1 MLIMKNNEKSLLSAD
16 DIISLLPVH
25 VYQKDKNGVYLT
37 CSDLH
42 ARFFGYSTGR
52 DIVGKC
58 DRDLLGEEQA
68 NLLRNNDIQVM
79 KTKKT
84 LKFEETVI
92 LPGGEE
98 LTYISTKAPVF
109 NKGGEV
115 IGILGVSVDITLD
128 KTESENTLLGIKNEA
143 HKREQS
149 ITNYYEN
156 LIALIPANVYWMN
169 RENVFLGCNDQQA
182 RLAGLKS
189 RYEIVGKTNYDM
201 PWKKQAK
208 ALNALNNKVMETGIP
223 HIAEEKAEMIFGKT
237 AKEGVFLSQKMPLFD
252 DDGVV
257 IGLLGVS
264 IDITDRKRAEEYRR
278 KCEAEA
284 AKKTVNFSNLVAGS
298 IAHELK
304 NPLAGIRMQMEVLRT
319 LNLEKIQPKEA
330 SPIIDDVTSA
340 IIKTVDN
347 TNYFINGMLKKV
359 RTFATGEAHH
369 TAFEQLSITADV
381 EDLLAT
387 YPFTKNEQDLV
398 KTAFNIRFKYL
409 GDKILTG
416 HVLSNLMK
424 NALHAIAQTDK
435 EDATITIETKED
447 PSGKFNLLIFRDTA
461 TGIPA
466 DFVEKIFDQFETKK
480 DVHGGTGLGLAFCK
494 AVMKDNYGG
503 DITCTSKEGEF
514 TEFVLKFPKL

>member
-1 MLIMKNNEKSLLSAD
+1 MSNVEKQLPEWGIDDLLN
-16 DIISLLPVH
+16 IISLMPGN
-25 VYQKDKNGVYLT
+25 VYIVDVNGICLLCNNNLAEIAGVTSPEQLIGKSSYDFMAKSVAKRTKKVNLEVIQTKQAKVFEEEGVDKYGNPAVYLT
-37 CSDLH
+37 QKIPILDADGC
-42 ARFFGYSTGR
+42 
-52 DIVGKC
+52 V
-58 DRDLLGEEQA
+58 
-68 NLLRNNDIQVM
+68 
-79 KTKKT
+79 KK
-84 LKFEETVI
+84 I
-92 LPGGEE
+92 
-98 LTYISTKAPVF
+98 
-109 NKGGEV
+109 
-115 IGILGVSVDITLD
+115 IGI
-128 KTESENTLLGIKNEA
+128 
-143 HKREQS
+143 
-149 ITNYYEN
+149 
-156 LIALIPANVYWMN
+156 
-169 RENVFLGCNDQQA
+169 
-182 RLAGLKS
+182 
-189 RYEIVGKTNYDM
+189 
-201 PWKKQAK
+201 
-208 ALNALNNKVMETGIP
+208 
-223 HIAEEKAEMIFGKT
+223 
-237 AKEGVFLSQKMPLFD
+237 
-252 DDGVV
+252 
-257 IGLLGVS
+257 S
-264 IDITDRKRAEEYRR
+264 IDITDRKRAEEF
-278 KCEAEA
+278 KQKAEA
-284 AKKTVNFSNLVAGS
+284 AKKVVNFSSLVAGS

-381 EDLLAT
+381 EELLAT

-409 GDKILTG
+409 GDKVLTG

-503 DITCTSKEGEF
+503 DITCTSKEGKF
-514 TEFVLKFPKL
+514 TEFVLKFPKI

>member
-1 MLIMKNNEKSLLSAD
+1 MYTDRDYYFIDYILNNIPQHLFW
-16 DIISLLPVH
+16 
-25 VYQKDKNGVYLT
+25 KDKNLVFQG
-37 CSDLH
+37 CNKQF
-42 ARFFGYSTGR
+42 AKQFGFDDPKDVIGKTDFDFPWSSKLRNKYVKDDKEILATGR
-52 DIVGKC
+52 AKLDYE
-58 DRDLLGEEQA
+58 EEQKQA
-68 NLLRNNDIQVM
+68 DGT
-79 KTKKT
+79 TKIVLVSKVPIFDEDG
-84 LKFEETVI
+84 KI
-92 LPGGEE
+92 
-98 LTYISTKAPVF
+98 A
-109 NKGGEV
+109 
-115 IGILGVSVDITLD
+115 GILGIYS
-128 KTESENTLLGIKNEA
+128 
-143 HKREQS
+143 
-149 ITNYYEN
+149 
-156 LIALIPANVYWMN
+156 
-169 RENVFLGCNDQQA
+169 
-182 RLAGLKS
+182 
-189 RYEIVGKTNYDM
+189 
-201 PWKKQAK
+201 
-208 ALNALNNKVMETGIP
+208 
-223 HIAEEKAEMIFGKT
+223 
-237 AKEGVFLSQKMPLFD
+237 
-252 DDGVV
+252 
-257 IGLLGVS
+257 
-264 IDITDRKRAEEYRR
+264 DITDRKRAEEF
-278 KCEAEA
+278 KQKAEA
-284 AKKTVNFSNLVAGS
+284 AKKVVNFSNLVAGS

-319 LNLEKIQPKEA
+319 LNLEKMQPKEA

-340 IIKTVDN
+340 IIKTVDD

-369 TAFEQLSITADV
+369 TAFDQLSITADV

-398 KTAFNIRFKYL
+398 KTAFTIRFKYL

-503 DITCTSKEGEF
+503 DITCTSKEGKF
-514 TEFVLKFPKL
+514 TEFVLKFPKI

>member
-1 MLIMKNNEKSLLSAD
+1 MIHALHSISGTNAQDQALEILFQYLPINYYLLDKEGVVIACNENELSALNLHSFD
-16 DIISLLPVH
+16 DLIGKHSLEVFTPKAWENSKKVMRTGKPIIANETH
-25 VYQKDKNGVYLT
+25 LT
-37 CSDLH
+37 
-42 ARFFGYSTGR
+42 
-52 DIVGKC
+52 
-58 DRDLLGEEQA
+58 
-68 NLLRNNDIQVM
+68 
-79 KTKKT
+79 
-84 LKFEETVI
+84 
-92 LPGGEE
+92 
-98 LTYISTKAPVF
+98 
-109 NKGGEV
+109 
-115 IGILGVSVDITLD
+115 
-128 KTESENTLLGIKNEA
+128 SENTE
-143 HKREQS
+143 
-149 ITNYYEN
+149 
-156 LIALIPANVYWMN
+156 
-169 RENVFLGCNDQQA
+169 
-182 RLAGLKS
+182 
-189 RYEIVGKTNYDM
+189 RY
-201 PWKKQAK
+201 
-208 ALNALNNKVMETGIP
+208 
-223 HIAEEKAEMIFGKT
+223 
-237 AKEGVFLSQKMPLFD
+237 FLSVKSPFYD
-252 DDGVV
+252 STNAVAGVV
-257 IGLLGVS
+257 GIS
-264 IDITDRKRAEEYRR
+264 IDITDRKRAEEF
-278 KCEAEA
+278 KQKAEA

-319 LNLEKIQPKEA
+319 LNLEKMQPKEA

-435 EDATITIETKED
+435 EDATITIETKAD

-514 TEFVLKFPKL
+514 TEFVLKFPKI

>member
-1 MLIMKNNEKSLLSAD
+1 MGKDNSDFSFLRELEQAQTCLNNLLAILPEQIYVMD
-16 DIISLLPVH
+16 KDGRIIS
-25 VYQKDKNGVYLT
+25 
-37 CSDLH
+37 
-42 ARFFGYSTGR
+42 
-52 DIVGKC
+52 
-58 DRDLLGEEQA
+58 
-68 NLLRNNDIQVM
+68 
-79 KTKKT
+79 
-84 LKFEETVI
+84 
-92 LPGGEE
+92 
-98 LTYISTKAPVF
+98 
-109 NKGGEV
+109 
-115 IGILGVSVDITLD
+115 
-128 KTESENTLLGIKNEA
+128 
-143 HKREQS
+143 
-149 ITNYYEN
+149 
-156 LIALIPANVYWMN
+156 
-169 RENVFLGCNDQQA
+169 CNDQQSKVFGFSSTKDLIGKNIYDVA
-182 RLAGLKS
+182 KILGWSKS
-189 RYEIVGKTNYDM
+189 IPDKIRKNDVFVMKN
-201 PWKKQAK
+201 KQ
-208 ALNALNNKVMETGIP
+208 VVIT
-223 HIAEEKAEMIFGKT
+223 EEKIIINNEERF
-237 AKEGVFLSQKMPLFD
+237 FLAHKSPLLD
-252 DDGVV
+252 KKDKVIGVV
-257 IGLLGVS
+257 GIS

-278 KCEAEA
+278 ECEAEA
-284 AKKTVNFSNLVAGS
+284 AKKVVNFSNLVAGS

-319 LNLEKIQPKEA
+319 LNLEKMQPKEA

-340 IIKTVDN
+340 IIKTVDD

-369 TAFEQLSITADV
+369 TAFDQLSITAAV

-503 DITCTSKEGEF
+503 DITCTSKEGKF
-514 TEFVLKFPKL
+514 TEFVLKFPKI

>member
-1 MLIMKNNEKSLLSAD
+1 MGNKDAELIVTSQKELQKLKKFVRELHRKALGKVPDEEQPLMDTIGDVFDFLTNIIAAAPGCIYWLDKNNM
-16 DIISLLPVH
+16 
-25 VYQKDKNGVYLT
+25 Y
-37 CSDLH
+37 
-42 ARFFGYSTGR
+42 
-52 DIVGKC
+52 
-58 DRDLLGEEQA
+58 
-68 NLLRNNDIQVM
+68 
-79 KTKKT
+79 
-84 LKFEETVI
+84 
-92 LPGGEE
+92 
-98 LTYISTKAPVF
+98 
-109 NKGGEV
+109 
-115 IGILGVSVDITLD
+115 
-128 KTESENTLLGIKNEA
+128 
-143 HKREQS
+143 
-149 ITNYYEN
+149 
-156 LIALIPANVYWMN
+156 
-169 RENVFLGCNDQQA
+169 LGCNEEHAKDV
-182 RLAGLKS
+182 GLK
-189 RYEIVGKTNYDM
+189 RDEIIGKTNYDL
-201 PWKKQAK
+201 PWADS
-208 ALNALNNKVMETGIP
+208 AEILNAANNEVMKHKKRITTEESGTTSSGKYKTVLT
-223 HIAEEKAEMIFGKT
+223 EKA
-237 AKEGVFLSQKMPLFD
+237 PLCD
-252 DDGVV
+252 KKGNVVGV
-257 IGLLGVS
+257 IGTS
-264 IDITDRKRAEEYRR
+264 IDITDRKRAEEF
-278 KCEAEA
+278 KQKAEA

-319 LNLEKIQPKEA
+319 LNLEKMQPKEA

-503 DITCTSKEGEF
+503 DITCTSKEGKF
-514 TEFVLKFPKL
+514 TEFVLKFPKIESKK

>member
-1 MLIMKNNEKSLLSAD
+1 MNKHRRPQRHRHHQQHNDEINNRNALLNLINQELINLSLD
-16 DIISLLPVH
+16 NFGVNFFVI
-25 VYQKDKNGVYLT
+25 DKNGFYIYKNNTL
-37 CSDLH
+37 
-42 ARFFGYSTGR
+42 Y
-52 DIVGKC
+52 DIVK
-58 DRDLLGEEQA
+58 DAAKADVIDPKA
-68 NLLRNNDIQVM
+68 WKISKKVM
-79 KTKKT
+79 KERRKIVVEEEYAGTTYLSIKT
-84 LKFEETVI
+84 PLIEQD
-92 LPGGEE
+92 
-98 LTYISTKAPVF
+98 
-109 NKGGEV
+109 NV
-115 IGILGVSVDITLD
+115 IGVM
-128 KTESENTLLGIKNEA
+128 GI
-143 HKREQS
+143 
-149 ITNYYEN
+149 
-156 LIALIPANVYWMN
+156 
-169 RENVFLGCNDQQA
+169 
-182 RLAGLKS
+182 
-189 RYEIVGKTNYDM
+189 
-201 PWKKQAK
+201 
-208 ALNALNNKVMETGIP
+208 
-223 HIAEEKAEMIFGKT
+223 
-237 AKEGVFLSQKMPLFD
+237 
-252 DDGVV
+252 
-257 IGLLGVS
+257 S
-264 IDITDRKRAEEYRR
+264 IDITDRKRAEEF
-278 KCEAEA
+278 KQKAEA
-284 AKKTVNFSNLVAGS
+284 AKKVVNFSNLVAGS

-409 GDKILTG
+409 GDKVLTG

-503 DITCTSKEGEF
+503 DITCTSKEGKF
-514 TEFVLKFPKL
+514 TEFVLKFPKI